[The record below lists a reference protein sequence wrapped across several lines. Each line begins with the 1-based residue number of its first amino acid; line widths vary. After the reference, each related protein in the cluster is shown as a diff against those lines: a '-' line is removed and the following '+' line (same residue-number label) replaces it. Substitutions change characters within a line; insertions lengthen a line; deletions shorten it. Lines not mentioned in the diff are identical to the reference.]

1 MDHRK
6 ISYRVALAV
15 VGSCVLIFSLVSLV
29 VALFMW
35 REKQEKEAEGKK
47 AKAGEVVVAAA
58 PHVVAC
64 NRPSISRAV

>member
-35 REKQEKEAEGKK
+35 RERQEKEAE
-47 AKAGEVVVAAA
+47 AGEVVVAAA